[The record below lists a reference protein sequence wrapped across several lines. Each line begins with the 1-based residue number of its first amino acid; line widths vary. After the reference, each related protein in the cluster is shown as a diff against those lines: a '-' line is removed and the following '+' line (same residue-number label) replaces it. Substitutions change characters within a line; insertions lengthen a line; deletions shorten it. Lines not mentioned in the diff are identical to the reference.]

1 MPRFTVRITG
11 EDLDGAK
18 AALEGA
24 GILETKDAGAG
35 YVPEMKLSAL
45 SAVLDAD
52 TAEDAE
58 ARVRD
63 VLPEGDYDVERAEP
77 A

>member
-11 EDLDGAK
+11 GDLDGAK

-24 GILETKDAGAG
+24 RILETKEAGAG
-35 YVPEMKLSAL
+35 YVPEMKVHAL

>member
-11 EDLDGAK
+11 GDLDGAK

-24 GILETKDAGAG
+24 GILETKEAGAG
-35 YVPEMKLSAL
+35 YVPEMKLQAL

-63 VLPEGDYDVERAEP
+63 VLPEGNYDVERAEP